1 MRVTRR
7 LTLVVVAAA
16 LAAGMTP
23 PVGAST
29 FTQKC
34 DGPPASTQSG
44 RMTFTPGLN
53 RLSVKQQIDV
63 KISLFDCSPA
73 RDTRGAGTLRSTI
86 TPKGSQTCQLV
97 TLAHV
102 FNATAKVTW
111 KDDKTSTMS
120 MAFSLTGKTQLMNL
134 KGKVTKGLYKN
145 HSVTGQV
152 KFKIV
157 VSPIG
162 TNPNGDGSA
171 QACKNKVAPHKFG
184 RVAISALNLY
194 STKHFVIV

>member
-7 LTLVVVAAA
+7 LLLVIGAVV

-23 PVGAST
+23 VAGAAT
-29 FTQKC
+29 FAQKC
-34 DGPPASTQSG
+34 DGPPPSTQSG
-44 RMTFTPGLN
+44 RMSFAPGLN
-53 RLSVKQQIDV
+53 HLSVKQQVDV

-86 TPKGSQTCQLV
+86 TPKGSQTCLLV
-97 TLAHV
+97 SAAHV
-102 FNATAKVTW
+102 FKATAKITW
-111 KDDKTSTMS
+111 KDDKTSTLSMS
-120 MAFSLTGKTQLMNL
+120 FSLTGATHFMNL

-145 HSVTGQV
+145 HSATGQV
-152 KFKIV
+152 KYKLV

-162 TNPNGDGSA
+162 HYPNGDGVA

-184 RVAISALNLY
+184 RVAISAINLY
-194 STKHFVIV
+194 STKHFVIA